1 MGCFFFL
8 NPGFSVFDDEA
19 GKEIVPIREFSMN
32 LAEMYFLLSSAVVL
46 LFSFTSISTENH
58 IYFELAEQVKL

>member
-32 LAEMYFLLSSAVVL
+32 LAEMYFSSAVL
-46 LFSFTSISTENH
+46 PFSVTSISTENH